1 METMSVITLHLAVMI
16 GLVCLATGLGGL
28 TGPNRWPDMIDEFER
43 SPGLMLAVAFV
54 GVVFGLII
62 ILAHPYWGDPL
73 AVAVSLIGWASFVE
87 GLALLAIPH
96 AYLGMIRPALRFARA
111 WSIFAIVLGLIL
123 VVAGL
128 TGRASPL
135 S

>member
-1 METMSVITLHLAVMI
+1 METMSVITLHLAVLI

-28 TGPNRWPDMIDEFER
+28 SGPGRWPEMIDEFER
-43 SPGLMLAVAFV
+43 SPGLMLAIAFA
-54 GVVFGLII
+54 GVVFGLVI

-87 GLALLAIPH
+87 GLALLAIPG

-111 WSIFAIVLGLIL
+111 WSIVATILGLIL
-123 VVAGL
+123 IVAGL
-128 TGRASPL
+128 AGRAAPL